1 MALADPARRKRVS
14 GTGAVLA
21 IWWEIRL
28 AAAVIMASSGC
39 CAVVKWS
46 WNWLAIVAPDLSL
59 IGPAARGVIG
69 RFGAR

>member
-1 MALADPARRKRVS
+1 MIRPGSRRVS
-14 GTGAVLA
+14 ITGAVLA
-21 IWWEIRL
+21 IWWEEIRL

-39 CAVVKWS
+39 CTVVKWS

-59 IGPAARGVIG
+59 IGPAARRVTG

>member
-28 AAAVIMASSGC
+28 AVTVIMASSVC
-39 CAVVKWS
+39 CTVVKW
-46 WNWLAIVAPDLSL
+46 
-59 IGPAARGVIG
+59 
-69 RFGAR
+69 